1 MNIFIVM
8 KELRLTVIEPLYCDL
23 FKKNTYS
30 MNVDYI
36 VSSLITEYDISKGNI
51 SIMRYL
57 NIIDDALYWELYNAP
72 KQERVVRVG
81 LMMRENKEINK
92 AVNDGFIEAKRLLFD
107 ANRIQEQEVQAIRN
121 DAVYIINRKLQYT
134 QFGPITFMEKNVY
147 NEYFKIAKKDYYYFY
162 DPITQLERLEV
173 KGINDA
179 VLPLH
184 EKYMLDFIKAIMW
197 SVQNEPIEE
206 AIGMIQAFDEKY
218 KNFELDSGYYR
229 RFDSE
234 SKFQT
239 RRMSKYNTFKLDY
252 LLNEEEKVYLDI
264 SYNHQIIEGLYRICS
279 SIYFSNR
286 RKYNWK

>member
-1 MNIFIVM
+1 M
-8 KELRLTVIEPLYCDL
+8 IEPLYSNL
-23 FKKNTYS
+23 FQKNTYV

-36 VSSLITEYDISKGNI
+36 VSSLITEYDMSKGNI
-51 SIMRYL
+51 SILRYMNL
-57 NIIDDALYWELYNAP
+57 IDDNLYWELYNAP
-72 KQERVVRVG
+72 KQERVVRIG
-81 LMMRENKEINK
+81 LMLRENKELNK
-92 AVNDGFIEAKRLLFD
+92 AINDGFIEAKRLLFES
-107 ANRIQEQEVQAIRN
+107 NRIQDREVQAIRN
-121 DAVYIINRKLQYT
+121 DAVYLINRKLNYT
-134 QFGPITFMEKNVY
+134 QFGPITFMEKNIY
-147 NEYFKIAKKDYYYFY
+147 NEYFKIAKKEYYYYF
-162 DPITQLERLEV
+162 DPITQFEKLDI

-206 AIGMIQAFDEKY
+206 AIGMIKAFDEKY
-218 KNFELDSGYYR
+218 LNFELESGFYR

-252 LLNEEEKVYLDI
+252 LLDENEKVYLDI

-279 SIYFSNR
+279 SIYFANNR
-286 RKYNWK
+286 KK